1 MRPDFPLR
9 CFAFLSV
16 FESLWLVRLRKRV
29 VKPNPASYNAARLS
43 NVFQVR
49 EMGISPFLSVV
60 LPAYNEAHVI
70 GKTIESIQRYCAD
83 RRYTY
88 EVWVAA
94 DGNDGTR
101 EAAALVAAEDSRIRV
116 IGTPERRG
124 KGRGIREAITLATGQ
139 IIGFVD
145 ADYKTPIEEL
155 EKLLP
160 EFDRGYDVVIGSR
173 AVAGA
178 VVEIPQPLHR
188 KLGSRVFALVLH
200 CLIGLWKIRDT
211 QCGFKFFRRQ
221 VAHDL
226 FGRQKI
232 DGYMF
237 DVEILYLAER
247 IGYCIKEVGVRWRDD
262 ADSRFELIAGTLCD
276 AKEIL
281 RIRLTR
287 YPESTARTAE
297 ADLAAQRD

>member
-1 MRPDFPLR
+1 
-9 CFAFLSV
+9 
-16 FESLWLVRLRKRV
+16 
-29 VKPNPASYNAARLS
+29 
-43 NVFQVR
+43 
-49 EMGISPFLSVV
+49 MGISPFLSVV

-101 EAAALVAAEDSRIRV
+101 EAAALLAAKDSRIRV
-116 IGTPERRG
+116 MGTPERRG
-124 KGRGIREAITLATGQ
+124 KGRGIREAITLAKGQ

-155 EKLLP
+155 DKLLP
-160 EFDRGYDVVIGSR
+160 EFDHGYDVVIGSR
-173 AVAGA
+173 AVAGC
-178 VVEIPQPLHR
+178 VIEIPQPLHR
-188 KLGSRVFALVLH
+188 KLGSRAFALVMH
-200 CLIGLWKIRDT
+200 TLIGLWNIRDT

-226 FGRQKI
+226 FGRQMI

-247 IGYCIKEVGVRWRDD
+247 SGYRIKEVGVRWRDD
-262 ADSRFELIAGTLCD
+262 ADSRLELVAGNWRN
-276 AKEIL
+276 AKDIF
-281 RIRLTR
+281 RIRLTT
-287 YPESTARTAE
+287 YPESSPCSSE
-297 ADLAAQRD
+297 VELAAQSD

>member
-1 MRPDFPLR
+1 
-9 CFAFLSV
+9 
-16 FESLWLVRLRKRV
+16 
-29 VKPNPASYNAARLS
+29 
-43 NVFQVR
+43 
-49 EMGISPFLSVV
+49 MGISPFLSVV

-101 EAAALVAAEDSRIRV
+101 EAAALLAAEDSRIRV
-116 IGTPERRG
+116 LGTPERRG
-124 KGRGIREAITLATGQ
+124 KGRGLREAITLAKGQ

-160 EFDRGYDVVIGSR
+160 EFDHGYDVVIGSR
-173 AVAGA
+173 AVAGC

-188 KLGSRVFALVLH
+188 KLGSRAFGLVMH
-200 CLIGLWKIRDT
+200 GLIGLWNIRDT

-247 IGYCIKEVGVRWRDD
+247 SGYRIKEVGVRWRDD
-262 ADSRFELIAGTLCD
+262 ADSRLELVAGNWRN
-276 AKEIL
+276 AKDIF

-287 YPESTARTAE
+287 YPESSPCASE
-297 ADLAAQRD
+297 VELAAQSD

>member
-1 MRPDFPLR
+1 MCKYKGPAQEELR
-9 CFAFLSV
+9 
-16 FESLWLVRLRKRV
+16 
-29 VKPNPASYNAARLS
+29 
-43 NVFQVR
+43 FQGER
-49 EMGISPFLSVV
+49 EMGVSPFLSLVV
-60 LPAYNEAHVI
+60 PAYNEAHI
-70 GKTIESIQRYCAD
+70 IRKTVESIQHYCAN

-101 EAAALVAAEDSRIRV
+101 ESVAPIAAADSRIRV
-116 IGTPERRG
+116 LGTPERRG
-124 KGRGIREAITLATGQ
+124 KGRGIREAITLAKGQ

-160 EFDRGYDVVIGSR
+160 EFERGYDVVIGSR
-173 AVAGA
+173 AVAGC
-178 VVEIPQPLHR
+178 VIEIPQPLHR
-188 KLGSRVFALVLH
+188 KLGSRAFGLVVH
-200 CLIGLWKIRDT
+200 GLIGLRNIRDT

-247 IGYCIKEVGVRWRDD
+247 SGYRIKEVGVRWRDD
-262 ADSRFELIAGTLCD
+262 ADSRFELVAGTLRD

-287 YPESTARTAE
+287 YPESSARAAQVE
-297 ADLAAQRD
+297 LAAQRD

>member
-1 MRPDFPLR
+1 
-9 CFAFLSV
+9 
-16 FESLWLVRLRKRV
+16 
-29 VKPNPASYNAARLS
+29 
-43 NVFQVR
+43 
-49 EMGISPFLSVV
+49 MGISPFLSVV

-70 GKTIESIQRYCAD
+70 GKTLESIQRYCAD

-88 EVWVAA
+88 EILVAA

-101 EAAALVAAEDSRIRV
+101 ESVARLAAKDSRIRV
-116 IGTPERRG
+116 LGTPERRG
-124 KGRGIREAITLATGQ
+124 KGRGIREAITLAKGQ

-160 EFDRGYDVVIGSR
+160 EFDHGYDVVIGSR
-173 AVAGA
+173 AVAGC
-178 VVEIPQPLHR
+178 VIETPQPLHR
-188 KLGSRVFALVLH
+188 KLGSRVFALVMH
-200 CLIGLWKIRDT
+200 SLIGLWNIRDT

-247 IGYCIKEVGVRWRDD
+247 SRYRIKEVGVRWRDD
-262 ADSRFELIAGTLCD
+262 ADSRFELISGTLRD
-276 AKEIL
+276 AREIL
-281 RIRLTR
+281 TIRLTK
-287 YPESTARTAE
+287 YPESSSRAAAVE
-297 ADLAAQRD
+297 LAAHRD